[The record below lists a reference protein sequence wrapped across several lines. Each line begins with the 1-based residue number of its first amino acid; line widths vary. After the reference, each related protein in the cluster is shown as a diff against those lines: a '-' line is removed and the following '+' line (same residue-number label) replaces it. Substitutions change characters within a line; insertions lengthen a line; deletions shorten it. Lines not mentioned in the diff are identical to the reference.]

1 MGDKEWTEVRRKN
14 SKQDDLQKISTSV
27 FITNFP
33 EKFTA
38 KDLWNT
44 CKQYGQVVDSFIPN
58 RRSKLGKR
66 FGFVRF
72 IRIFDAERLV
82 NNLCTIWVGNFKIHA
97 NIARFQRSPLN
108 RPPPPMNS
116 YKSQFPANPNSNSV
130 PDVSLKKN
138 GVNRYS
144 NSYVHV
150 VKTGHHDSQAE
161 KESIPALVLDDSCGY
176 QREFA
181 TVLMGKVKEI
191 SSLTNLKLVLANEGF
206 DCITLKYMGGFWVM
220 LEFLSEVTKE
230 KFKENVAVGTWFSQL
245 QQASNEF
252 LIEERIAW
260 IDIEGVPLKVWSKN
274 TFNRIAAKW
283 GDILHID
290 QEDESVS
297 GAGDKEFRWSSD
309 FEDEN
314 EGDSDTE
321 DELGGEDLQVDN
333 VGNPKDNITEEDSE
347 VEEVAETRKEK
358 DTKGKKGMNLNDS
371 LKYPP
376 GFTPMG
382 DSEIHSNDG
391 FEAAAA
397 NVEPI
402 QNVLKHKSSPVQ
414 KKNVSPNNV
423 NEGKEDSVCSG
434 HFKKNGM
441 PQSGGSILQLMAELI
456 KVGQAMGYNMEGC
469 LGQRAKKDW
478 IKELCIKN
486 KVNFVSLQETKIET
500 IELSNVKEC
509 WGNFAFE
516 YKCGASVGNSG
527 GILCIWDP
535 SMFRNTMST
544 ASDYFIM
551 RVSNLLWGIYPGNE
565 AHIAD
570 SNAYTLTFM
579 KKLKYLKEKI
589 RLWVKDKRDSSS
601 KNQKK
606 DLIKELAEIDLIID
620 KGEGNAEVLIKRMDV
635 INSLHD
641 IKKSESMEMAQKAKI
656 KWAIEGDENSKYF
669 HGILNKRRN
678 QLSIRGIFAEGIWID
693 SPKLVKNEFLTYFS
707 NRFDQPSPSRLVLD
721 SNFHCKLDNVQQA
734 DLENVEEAVFYFFQH
749 GTFPKGG
756 NSSFIVLIPKTTD
769 AKLVKEFRPIT
780 LIGTLY
786 KIIAKILA
794 NRFVIILGDLVNEV
808 QSAFVNNRQILDG
821 PFMLNEIFQWC
832 KKKRKHSMIFKV
844 DFEKAYD
851 SVRWD
856 YLDDVLKSFGFG
868 EKWRDSNI
876 DTIVRVLDC
885 FFRALGLRINMSK
898 SKIMGISVSMT
909 YVGIRQASKIGCATL
924 KIPFSYLGS
933 KVGGLMSR
941 IKSWEDIMNTFVLQ
955 KMEAIRCHFFNGV
968 ELGSKKHTWIKWNK
982 VLTSKEKGGLGVSSL
997 YALNRALMFK
1007 WVWRFRTQG
1016 SSLLW
1021 RRVYQG
1027 IHGENGKLDRNT
1039 NSEHPSIWL
1048 DIVREVKKLKCT
1060 GTDLLGFIQKK
1071 LGNGS
1076 ATSFWEDVWR
1086 GDISF
1091 KYLYPRLFALET
1103 SKSITVASKLSQYN
1117 VCSSFRRDVRGGAEQ
1132 GQLSHLI
1139 ENIEGV
1145 SLSNVSDRWVWA
1157 LDGKGEFSVASVRRL
1172 IDDSSLPVISSKTR
1186 WVNMVPIKINIHA
1199 WKVRLDGFPTRLN
1212 LSKRGM
1218 DIESLLC
1225 PLCEIAVESSSHI
1238 FFTCSVARELFSK
1251 ITHWWD
1257 TNYLEISSHEEWT
1270 DWLSNLR
1277 LPFKNKKILEGVC
1290 YVLWWHIWNFRNKKV
1305 FGASTPSM
1313 TSIFEDIVSSSFHW
1327 CKHRCKAHFSFIDW
1341 LKNPHLITL

>member
-1 MGDKEWTEVRRKN
+1 
-14 SKQDDLQKISTSV
+14 
-27 FITNFP
+27 
-33 EKFTA
+33 
-38 KDLWNT
+38 
-44 CKQYGQVVDSFIPN
+44 
-58 RRSKLGKR
+58 
-66 FGFVRF
+66 
-72 IRIFDAERLV
+72 
-82 NNLCTIWVGNFKIHA
+82 
-97 NIARFQRSPLN
+97 
-108 RPPPPMNS
+108 
-116 YKSQFPANPNSNSV
+116 
-130 PDVSLKKN
+130 
-138 GVNRYS
+138 
-144 NSYVHV
+144 
-150 VKTGHHDSQAE
+150 
-161 KESIPALVLDDSCGY
+161 
-176 QREFA
+176 
-181 TVLMGKVKEI
+181 
-191 SSLTNLKLVLANEGF
+191 
-206 DCITLKYMGGFWVM
+206 
-220 LEFLSEVTKE
+220 
-230 KFKENVAVGTWFSQL
+230 
-245 QQASNEF
+245 
-252 LIEERIAW
+252 
-260 IDIEGVPLKVWSKN
+260 
-274 TFNRIAAKW
+274 
-283 GDILHID
+283 
-290 QEDESVS
+290 
-297 GAGDKEFRWSSD
+297 
-309 FEDEN
+309 
-314 EGDSDTE
+314 
-321 DELGGEDLQVDN
+321 
-333 VGNPKDNITEEDSE
+333 
-347 VEEVAETRKEK
+347 
-358 DTKGKKGMNLNDS
+358 
-371 LKYPP
+371 
-376 GFTPMG
+376 
-382 DSEIHSNDG
+382 
-391 FEAAAA
+391 
-397 NVEPI
+397 
-402 QNVLKHKSSPVQ
+402 
-414 KKNVSPNNV
+414 
-423 NEGKEDSVCSG
+423 
-434 HFKKNGM
+434 
-441 PQSGGSILQLMAELI
+441 
-456 KVGQAMGYNMEGC
+456 
-469 LGQRAKKDW
+469 
-478 IKELCIKN
+478 
-486 KVNFVSLQETKIET
+486 
-500 IELSNVKEC
+500 
-509 WGNFAFE
+509 
-516 YKCGASVGNSG
+516 
-527 GILCIWDP
+527 
-535 SMFRNTMST
+535 
-544 ASDYFIM
+544 
-551 RVSNLLWGIYPGNE
+551 
-565 AHIAD
+565 
-570 SNAYTLTFM
+570 
-579 KKLKYLKEKI
+579 
-589 RLWVKDKRDSSS
+589 
-601 KNQKK
+601 
-606 DLIKELAEIDLIID
+606 
-620 KGEGNAEVLIKRMDV
+620 
-635 INSLHD
+635 
-641 IKKSESMEMAQKAKI
+641 
-656 KWAIEGDENSKYF
+656 
-669 HGILNKRRN
+669 
-678 QLSIRGIFAEGIWID
+678 
-693 SPKLVKNEFLTYFS
+693 
-707 NRFDQPSPSRLVLD
+707 
-721 SNFHCKLDNVQQA
+721 
-734 DLENVEEAVFYFFQH
+734 
-749 GTFPKGG
+749 
-756 NSSFIVLIPKTTD
+756 
-769 AKLVKEFRPIT
+769 
-780 LIGTLY
+780 
-786 KIIAKILA
+786 
-794 NRFVIILGDLVNEV
+794 
-808 QSAFVNNRQILDG
+808 
-821 PFMLNEIFQWC
+821 
-832 KKKRKHSMIFKV
+832 MIFKV

-868 EKWRDSNI
+868 EKWRGWIQSCLISSKGSVIVNGSPTREFQFHRGLKQGDPLSPFLFILIMESLHISVQRVADAGLFKGISIGSSTNLSHLFYADDAVFLGQWTDSNI

-885 FFRALGLRINMSK
+885 FFRASGLRINMSK
-898 SKIMGISVSMT
+898 SKIMGISVSNDI
-909 YVGIRQASKIGCATL
+909 VEQAASKIGCATL

-941 IKSWEDIMNTFVLQ
+941 IKSWEDIMNTFVARLSKWKMKTLSIGGRLTLIKSILGSIPIYHLSLFKAPSQVLQ

-1016 SSLLW
+1016 SSLW
-1021 RRVYQG
+1021 AKVIKG